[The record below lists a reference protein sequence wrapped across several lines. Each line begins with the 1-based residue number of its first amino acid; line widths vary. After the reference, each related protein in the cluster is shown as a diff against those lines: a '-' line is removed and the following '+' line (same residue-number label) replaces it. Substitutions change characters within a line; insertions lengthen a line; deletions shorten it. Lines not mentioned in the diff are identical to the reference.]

1 MTRVNPK
8 RSWIA
13 RTLFLSLC
21 LSSMLAVE
29 AHAQFTRTPA
39 YPQRVVD
46 EDAVARGK
54 EVYEAYACSFCH
66 GADTRGGN
74 GGPSLLR
81 SALVQRDQKGELIGP
96 VIREGR
102 PNTAMT
108 GFNLSD
114 QELTDVAEFLHSFTL
129 QSRDPSRFEPETI
142 VVGNAAEGREYFADN
157 CSECHSV
164 RDDLQGLA
172 TRFPDP
178 MDLQTNWLS
187 PGNDS
192 MIRVTVTENNG
203 DVTTGALVEIDEF
216 LVSINMA
223 DGSRRS
229 FRRRGDNPMVEI
241 DDPLQAHKD
250 LIHVY
255 TDADIH
261 NVTAYLVTLEE

>member
-1 MTRVNPK
+1 MIRANPK

-21 LSSMLAVE
+21 LSSLVAFE
-29 AHAQFTRTPA
+29 AQAQRTPA

-46 EDAVARGK
+46 DQAVERGK
-54 EVYEAYACSFCH
+54 EIYEAYACSFCH

-81 SALVQRDQKGELIGP
+81 SLLVQRDQQGELIGP
-96 VIREGR
+96 VIRNGR

-114 QELTDVAEFLHSFTL
+114 QELADVAEFLHSFEL
-129 QSRDPSRFEPETI
+129 QSRDPSRFTPETI
-142 VVGNAAEGREYFADN
+142 VVGDAAAGREYFADN

-172 TRFPDP
+172 SRYPDP
-178 MDLQTNWLS
+178 LDLQTNWLS
-187 PGNDS
+187 PRNADPIQV
-192 MIRVTVTENNG
+192 MVTQNNG
-203 DVTTGALVEIDEF
+203 DVTTGALAEIDEF
-216 LVSINMA
+216 LVSLNMA
-223 DGSRRS
+223 DGSRQT
-229 FRRRGDNPMVEI
+229 FRRRGNSPMVELE
-241 DDPLQAHKD
+241 DPLQAHND
-250 LIHVY
+250 MLHVY

>member
-1 MTRVNPK
+1 MIRVNPK

-21 LSSMLAVE
+21 LSSLFAIE
-29 AHAQFTRTPA
+29 AQAQRTPA

-46 EDAVARGK
+46 PEAVERGR
-54 EVYEAYACSFCH
+54 EIYEAYACSFCH

-81 SALVQRDQKGELIGP
+81 SLLVQRDQQGELIGP
-96 VIREGR
+96 VIRNGR
-102 PNTAMT
+102 PNTSMT

-114 QELTDVAEFLHSFTL
+114 QELADVAEFLHSFEL
-129 QSRDPSRFEPETI
+129 QSRDPSRFTPDTI
-142 VVGNAAEGREYFADN
+142 VVGDADAGREYFADN

-172 TRFPDP
+172 SRFPDP

-187 PGNDS
+187 PREAPP
-192 MIRVTVTENNG
+192 IQVTVAEGNG
-203 DVTTGALVEIDEF
+203 NQTTGALVEIDEF
-216 LVSINMA
+216 LVSLDLA
-223 DGSRRS
+223 DGTRRT
-229 FRRRGDNPMVEI
+229 FRRRGESPMVEI

-250 LIHVY
+250 MLHVY